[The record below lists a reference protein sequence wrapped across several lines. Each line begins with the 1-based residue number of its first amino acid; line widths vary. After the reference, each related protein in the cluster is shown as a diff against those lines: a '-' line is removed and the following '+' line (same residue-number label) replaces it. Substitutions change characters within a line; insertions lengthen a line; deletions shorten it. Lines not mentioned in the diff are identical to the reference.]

1 MTPITKF
8 PFRAFLLF
16 GTIPALLI
24 GAGLWFLGDLVPQ
37 CVIDEQVRQTSP
49 DGQFDLVVFSRD
61 CGEATAAN
69 TQAALVPPGEAIPYD
84 AASFLSLSVAAD
96 LQPRWD
102 AYGNI
107 EIAVPPGA
115 EPLRRDPEVA
125 GIAVV
130 YR

>member
-8 PFRAFLLF
+8 PLRTFLLF
-16 GTIPALLI
+16 GTIPAIVI
-24 GAGLWFLGDLVPQ
+24 GVALWFLADLVPQ
-37 CVIDEQVRQTSP
+37 CTIDEQFRATAP

-61 CGEATAAN
+61 CGPDTGAN
-69 TQAALVPPGEAIPYD
+69 TQAALVPPGGVIPYD
-84 AASFLSLSVAAD
+84 AASFLSVGASAD

-107 EIAVPPGA
+107 DLTLPPGT
-115 EPLRRDPEVA
+115 EPLRQDPEVA